1 MPVELDLKRR
11 GHAQKAGTKQK
22 ETPVDPHFEPPPYS
36 ALTHI
41 KIEDVPFVINLCPTR
56 HHAAEVPEEG
66 KRRRKKVG
74 LQPDGRVI
82 KAAPRLCRNPAC
94 ALRDGLIDGM
104 MDKTVELKDMMLDI
118 AEQLEAV
125 QEERFEAEQ
134 ELETQKQYLRDS
146 EGRHELLKI
155 ENKECEEEL
164 ERTKQEE
171 YDCKNRVTELEAER
185 QRLARIVFENKLKQQ
200 GTSFLYNCL
209 SSVK

>member
-1 MPVELDLKRR
+1 MPIELDLKRSNR
-11 GHAQKAGTKQK
+11 AQRAESKPK
-22 ETPVDPHFEPPPYS
+22 ENAVVSNIEPPPYS

-56 HHAAEVPEEG
+56 HHAAEVPNNG
-66 KRRRKKVG
+66 GRRRKKVG

-94 ALRDGLIDGM
+94 TLRDGLIDGM
-104 MDKTVELKDMMLDI
+104 MDKTIEVKDNMLDI

-125 QEERFEAEQ
+125 NEEKIEAEV

-146 EGRHELLKI
+146 EGRHELLKV
-155 ENKECEEEL
+155 ENKECEENL
-164 ERTKQEE
+164 EREKQEE

-200 GTSFLYNCL
+200 G
-209 SSVK
+209 